1 MSLIFRAI
9 SDKPN
14 LIKFDFLQAEQ
25 VDLSARGF
33 AAHRSLFEI
42 DLWASLDL
50 YVCSIYLYL
59 DVICV
64 SFCEV
69 FRV

>member
-25 VDLSARGF
+25 VE
-33 AAHRSLFEI
+33 LFEI
-42 DLWASLDL
+42 DLWASLRAKD
-50 YVCSIYLYL
+50 SMPI
-59 DVICV
+59 
-64 SFCEV
+64 
-69 FRV
+69 

>member
-25 VDLSARGF
+25 VDLAASPITARYS
-33 AAHRSLFEI
+33 RSTCGQ
-42 DLWASLDL
+42 
-50 YVCSIYLYL
+50 V
-59 DVICV
+59 
-64 SFCEV
+64 
-69 FRV
+69 

>member
-42 DLWASLDL
+42 DLWASLRAKD
-50 YVCSIYLYL
+50 SMPI
-59 DVICV
+59 
-64 SFCEV
+64 
-69 FRV
+69 